1 MTLDVAKPSDTDPV
15 SVHAEAIRDNRI
27 EINALSGIPFA
38 QTSLVIAIGTIGL
51 VVGTDLSESS
61 IEVINLSADGAV
73 TIGTITLGTAG
84 QIKVFIAEDDDVTI
98 TNEAVAVVGGVV
110 RLNQV
115 PAVGTYNMQTG
126 DILALSNVGGGNG
139 YWKELFRTLFVG

>member
-1 MTLDVAKPSDTDPV
+1 MTLDATKPSNTDPV
-15 SVHAEAIRDNRI
+15 SGHAEAIRENRS
-27 EINALSGIPFA
+27 EINGLSGLPFD

-51 VVGTDLSESS
+51 IVGTDLSDSS
-61 IEVINLSADGAV
+61 IEVVNLSADGAV

-115 PAVGTYNMQTG
+115 PAVGTYNLQTG
-126 DILALSNVGGGNG
+126 DILALCNVGGGDG
-139 YWKELFRTLFVG
+139 YWKELWRTLFVG